1 MFVPEQ
7 FKITNA
13 AAVLSLMQ
21 ANPFATFISHDA
33 DGLIAT
39 HLPTLTRR
47 QGETLVVECHLAR
60 PNPHWKRLAA
70 NPDTESMMIF
80 SGPDA
85 YIRPG
90 WYPSKAEAGKAV
102 PTWNYATVHAYGRAE
117 VIEDGAWLLRHV
129 TELSAQQESPY
140 EMPWQTSDAPASFIV
155 ALIRGI
161 VGVRLTVTR
170 VDAKGQDGPEPRHAR
185 RARRRRWSRRAQPGR
200 RPRGVGDDAEHAQLA
215 CRWNP
220 PSRSASACSFW
231 RCRRDRDWRPSCR
244 AHWRRV
250 RSLAWR

>member
-7 FKITNA
+7 FKITDPE
-13 AAVLSLMQ
+13 AVLSLMH
-21 ANPFATFISHDA
+21 ANPFAAFISHDS

-39 HLPTLTRR
+39 HVPTVTRR
-47 QGETLVVECHLAR
+47 EGETLVVECHLAR

-70 NPDTESMMIF
+70 NPGMEAMMIF

-90 WYPSKAEAGKAV
+90 WYPSKAEAGKEA
-102 PTWNYATVHAYGRAE
+102 PTWNYAIVHAYGRAE
-117 VIEDGAWLLRHV
+117 VVEDGAWLLRHV

-140 EMPWQTSDAPASFIV
+140 AMQWKTGDAPASFIA

-170 VDAKGQDGPEPRHAR
+170 VDAKAKMGQNRDTRDALGAADGLVAR
-185 RARRRRWSRRAQPGR
+185 SQGADLAVSAMMRSVRR
-200 RPRGVGDDAEHAQLA
+200 
-215 CRWNP
+215 
-220 PSRSASACSFW
+220 
-231 RCRRDRDWRPSCR
+231 
-244 AHWRRV
+244 
-250 RSLAWR
+250 